1 MKLSLILL
9 SSYLLTLSGFIP
21 VNNNFN
27 TRTQTNRI
35 FNQAYEFSLDDGELS
50 WEDII
55 ASEINPPIKFPMGS
69 FTDSNCKEINDT
81 NIELKVCSILNEKE
95 ISFNIDG
102 VINKSFIRTYKPY
115 SNEIANNVETLLE
128 ENIEFAILVMIMTT
142 IVKQVTYARIEDN
155 RFIQQIINVIG
166 VITTVML
173 KSSKRAE

>member
-35 FNQAYEFSLDDGELS
+35 FTQACEFSLDDGELS

-55 ASEINPPIKFPMGS
+55 DSETNPPISFPMDS
-69 FTDSNCKEINDT
+69 FTDSNCKVINDT

-102 VINKSFIRTYKPY
+102 AINKSFLSTYKPY
-115 SNEIANNVETLLE
+115 SDEVANNIDTLLE
-128 ENIEFAILVMIMTT
+128 ENIEFAILAMIMTT
-142 IVKQVTYARIEDN
+142 IAKQVTYARIEDN
-155 RFIQQIINVIG
+155 RFIKQIINVIG